1 MFPCTGTANYV
12 RIDLWG
18 CPRFRTFDILI
29 SETALPPTAVTSLP
43 TIRPWPIRQRNGLA
57 PAEQYYTLV
66 TLESRSEVKATPLG
80 CSVYWTDI
88 VKTMTGPV
96 PYLNDLCFGI
106 TSCKINNIGEIALS
120 CDAFMLRRRLMP
132 STQHECIA
140 RHAPCIARHAP
151 CRRQDIETL
160 WTLRDFREANH
171 CDTKVTGG
179 FPLKRGPIMWIFD
192 YLLLLIT

>member
-18 CPRFRTFDILI
+18 CAWFRTFDILI
-29 SETALPPTAVTSLP
+29 SETALPPTAVTSLLNHSTLTHP
-43 TIRPWPIRQRNGLA
+43 SKKRT
-57 PAEQYYTLV
+57 EQYHTLV
-66 TLESRSEVKATPLG
+66 TLESRSEVKATLLG

-120 CDAFMLRRRLMP
+120 CDAFML
-132 STQHECIA
+132 
-140 RHAPCIARHAP
+140 
-151 CRRQDIETL
+151 CRRHIIAL
-160 WTLRDFREANH
+160 WGWFCRDVLP
-171 CDTKVTGG
+171 VTCCEH
-179 FPLKRGPIMWIFD
+179 GPPIIATVHFSKFSIATNI
-192 YLLLLIT
+192 LFN